1 MRRTIVQGLTVGFIA
16 YLSVAAF
23 YAAFD
28 VLAARGTLYTV
39 DLLGKAVF
47 RGLRDPSVLQYPIDI
62 DRGAVMAYNALHLAL
77 SLLIGLA
84 VCGFVELAERR
95 PRAAPFAS
103 VMLAG
108 GFFIT
113 VAVVGLLS
121 APIRPLVPWWSV
133 VVANVIPM
141 VLAGWYLT
149 RRRPGIARTLTGWMR
164 M

>member
-47 RGLRDPSVLQYPIDI
+47 RGLRDPSVLQHPIDI
-62 DRGAVMAYNALHLAL
+62 DGGAVMAYNLLHFVV
-77 SLLIGLA
+77 SILIGLT
-84 VCGFVELAERR
+84 VCGLVELAERR
-95 PRAAPFAS
+95 PRAAPFATVLLVS
-103 VMLAG
+103 
-108 GFFIT
+108 GFAIT
-113 VAVVGLLS
+113 VAAVGLLS
-121 APIRPLVPWWSV
+121 GPIRPLLPWWSV

-141 VLAGWYLT
+141 IFAGWYLVRQRPQIV
-149 RRRPGIARTLTGWMR
+149 RRLTGWVR
-164 M
+164 T

>member
-28 VLAARGTLYTV
+28 FLAARGTLYTV

-47 RGLRDPSVLQYPIDI
+47 RGLRDPSVLQHPIDI
-62 DRGAVMAYNALHLAL
+62 DMGAVMAYNALHFVVSLA
-77 SLLIGLA
+77 IGLA

-95 PRAAPFAS
+95 PRSAPFVS
-103 VMLAG
+103 LMLAA
-108 GFFIT
+108 GFLVT

-121 APIRPLVPWWSV
+121 DPIRPLVPWWSV
-133 VVANVIPM
+133 VVANLIPM
-141 VLAGWYLT
+141 LFAGWYLV
-149 RRRPGIARTLTGWMR
+149 RQRPGVVRLLTRWTQE
-164 M
+164 